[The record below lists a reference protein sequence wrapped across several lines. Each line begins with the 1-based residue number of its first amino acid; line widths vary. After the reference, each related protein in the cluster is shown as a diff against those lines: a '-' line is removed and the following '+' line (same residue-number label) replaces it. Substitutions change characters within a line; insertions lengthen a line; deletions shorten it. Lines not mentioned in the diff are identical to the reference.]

1 MAPFAIL
8 HHFDTFRCIFL
19 VLVCTIIAALAF
31 CACKSNSFT
40 HYLHLTQT
48 SGPRPIN
55 MLNQYII
62 SNPCKSIFFTLKK
75 AGPSQRNYN
84 IIIRGKM
91 QIPFCN
97 FFIPIPDSSLPLF
110 GRKTERACLL
120 TIRRAC
126 FAVFLPAA
134 EVLPVLHFILLYY
147 IYIYIRFCRPLRI
160 LRKIYKMPDQN
171 RKNENLFKKTNQEF
185 SRELPMQRSRFVKR
199 NFPGNRKA
207 DRSAV
212 RRTGIRSYKKSL
224 P

>member
-84 IIIRGKM
+84 IIIRDKM

-97 FFIPIPDSSLPLF
+97 FLFRPRILSPAIQQKNRKSLP
-110 GRKTERACLL
+110 A
-120 TIRRAC
+120 
-126 FAVFLPAA
+126 
-134 EVLPVLHFILLYY
+134 H
-147 IYIYIRFCRPLRI
+147 
-160 LRKIYKMPDQN
+160 N
-171 RKNENLFKKTNQEF
+171 
-185 SRELPMQRSRFVKR
+185 
-199 NFPGNRKA
+199 
-207 DRSAV
+207 
-212 RRTGIRSYKKSL
+212 KKSL
-224 P
+224 LCGVLARSRGSPDPALHSLLLYTYICPLPQTIADASENLQNAGSEP

>member
-1 MAPFAIL
+1 MAPFAIF

-75 AGPSQRNYN
+75 AGPSQQNYN
-84 IIIRGKM
+84 IIIRDKM
-91 QIPFCN
+91 QIPSCN

-110 GRKTERACLL
+110 GRKTERTRLL

-134 EVLPVLHFILLYY
+134 EVLPVLHFILFYY
-147 IYIYIRFCRPLRI
+147 IHIYVRFRRPLRM

-171 RKNENLFKKTNQEF
+171 RKSENLF
-185 SRELPMQRSRFVKR
+185 
-199 NFPGNRKA
+199 
-207 DRSAV
+207 
-212 RRTGIRSYKKSL
+212 
-224 P
+224 